1 MNAENPGRADA
12 KVDPAAAPEDAAKAY
27 ADAGGQSAAADEAA
41 QKATRARRNR
51 RRWFIILGAVILLAA
66 LAYGAYRLFFSGS
79 YEVTDDAYVSGDVV
93 AITSRERATA
103 IAIYADNTEQ
113 VKAGDPLIDF
123 DPADANAELAAAEA
137 QLAQAVRAVRS
148 NFSKVDVAG
157 AQIAS
162 AEAELAR
169 ARSDLSR
176 RRSAA
181 GEGAVSAE
189 EVSHA
194 ADAVRTGE
202 AALTL
207 AKSQQSAAAAAVSG
221 ASLGN
226 NPDVLAAVAAV
237 RRAALVKSHMRLI
250 APVSGVI
257 AQRSV
262 QIGQQV
268 SAGTPLM
275 AVVPLD
281 GVWID
286 ANFRETQLANLRVGQ
301 PVTIKSDMYGGDVVF
316 HGKVL
321 GLNPGSGSA
330 FAILPAQNASGNW
343 IKVTQRLPV
352 RIALDP
358 GELRKNPLQI
368 GLSVKVTVN
377 TADHSG
383 ALVARSAA
391 SASARRGNGTIEDR
405 DIDATIAQIIAQ
417 NRGAVR

>member
-1 MNAENPGRADA
+1 
-12 KVDPAAAPEDAAKAY
+12 
-27 ADAGGQSAAADEAA
+27 
-41 QKATRARRNR
+41 
-51 RRWFIILGAVILLAA
+51 
-66 LAYGAYRLFFSGS
+66 LFFSGS

-93 AITSRERATA
+93 TITSRERATA

-113 VKAGDPLIDF
+113 VKAGEPLIDF
-123 DPADANAELAAAEA
+123 DPADADAELAASEA

-162 AEAELAR
+162 AQAELAR

-194 ADAVRTGE
+194 ADAVRTAE

-207 AKSQQSAAAAAVSG
+207 AKSQQSAANAAVSG
-221 ASLGN
+221 TNVEN
-226 NPDVLAAVAAV
+226 NPDVLAAIAAV

-250 APVSGVI
+250 APVAGVI

-268 SAGTPLM
+268 AAGLPLM

-286 ANFRETQLANLRVGQ
+286 ANFRETQLAKLRVGQ
-301 PVTIKSDMYGGDVVF
+301 PVTIKSDMYGGDVEF

-358 GELRKNPLQI
+358 NELRKNPLQI

-383 ALVARSAA
+383 APVARSAA
-391 SASARRGNGTIEDR
+391 SAGARRGNGTIEDPN
-405 DIDATIAQIIAQ
+405 IDATIERIIAE
-417 NRGAVR
+417 NRGTLR

>member
-1 MNAENPGRADA
+1 MNAENPNRADA
-12 KVDPAAAPEDAAKAY
+12 KVDPAAAPEDAAKAL
-27 ADAGGQSAAADEAA
+27 ADTGAHDEAE
-41 QKATRARRNR
+41 QKAARAKRNR
-51 RRWFIILGAVILLAA
+51 KRGFLILGAIVLLAA

-93 AITSRERATA
+93 SITSRERATA
-103 IAIYADNTEQ
+103 IAIYADNTER

-123 DPADANAELAAAEA
+123 DPTDANAELASAEA
-137 QLAQAVRAVRS
+137 QLAQAVRGVRS

-162 AEAELAR
+162 AEADLAR
-169 ARSDLSR
+169 ARSDLAR

-181 GEGAVSAE
+181 GEGAVSGE

-194 ADAVRTGE
+194 ADAVRV
-202 AALTL
+202 AQASLTL
-207 AKSQQSAAAAAVSG
+207 AQSQRSAAAAAVSG
-221 ASLGN
+221 ATLQN
-226 NPDVLAAVAAV
+226 NPDVLAAIAAV
-237 RRAALVKSHMRLI
+237 KRAALVKSHMRLI
-250 APVSGVI
+250 APVAGVI

-268 SAGTPLM
+268 AAGTPLM
-275 AVVPLD
+275 AVVPLE

-286 ANFRETQLANLRVGQ
+286 ANFRETQLADLRVGQ

-321 GLNPGSGSA
+321 GLGAGSGSA

-358 GELRKNPLQI
+358 NELRKTPLQI
-368 GLSVKVTVN
+368 GLSVKVTVD

-383 ALVARSAA
+383 TLVARSPANA
-391 SASARRGNGTIEDR
+391 TARRGIGTLD
-405 DIDATIAQIIAQ
+405 DPNIDATIARIIAE